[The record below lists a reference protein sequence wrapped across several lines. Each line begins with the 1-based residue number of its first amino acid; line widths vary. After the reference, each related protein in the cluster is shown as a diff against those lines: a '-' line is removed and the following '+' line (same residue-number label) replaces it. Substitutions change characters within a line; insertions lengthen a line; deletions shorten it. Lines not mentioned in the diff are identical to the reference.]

1 MEERRVKEPLASS
14 PVKSRMGRR
23 PLLWGAAAAVVAAF
37 GGTFR
42 RVSAQTGVPSEEMEV
57 RQYDPP
63 RGYAMGTRVGNLL
76 FLAGEDGKIW
86 TSGAEWNFPPGGIEA
101 QAEQLWQN
109 IQRSLEAF
117 GTDFDHMVRL
127 TTYYVN
133 MERDQPGF
141 SQVRRRYVG
150 RSVPGTA
157 LQVAGLWDAEN
168 LVEVD
173 VIAIIPSR

>member
-1 MEERRVKEPLASS
+1 
-14 PVKSRMGRR
+14 
-23 PLLWGAAAAVVAAF
+23 
-37 GGTFR
+37 
-42 RVSAQTGVPSEEMEV
+42 
-57 RQYDPP
+57 
-63 RGYAMGTRVGNLL
+63 MGTRVGNMLY
-76 FLAGEDGKIW
+76 LAGEDGKIW
-86 TSGAEWNFPPGGIEA
+86 TSGSTWVFPEGGIEA
-101 QAEQLWQN
+101 QADQLWQN
-109 IQRSLEAF
+109 IQHSLEAF

-133 MERDQPGF
+133 MQRDQPTF

-157 LQVAGLWDAEN
+157 LQIAGLSDPEN

>member
-1 MEERRVKEPLASS
+1 MLEPVRSSIVKPG
-14 PVKSRMGRR
+14 VGRR
-23 PLLWGAAAAVVAAF
+23 SLLWGAAAAATGLLTARFRVA
-37 GGTFR
+37 
-42 RVSAQTGVPSEEMEV
+42 SAQTGTPSDEMEV
-57 RQYDPP
+57 KQYDPP
-63 RGYAMGTRVGNLL
+63 RGYAMGTRVGNMLY
-76 FLAGEDGKIW
+76 LAGEDGKMW
-86 TSGAEWNFPPGGIEA
+86 TSGSTWTFPPGGIEP

-109 IQRSLEAF
+109 IQHSLEAF

-133 MERDQPGF
+133 MERDQPIF

-157 LQVAGLWDAEN
+157 LQIVGLSDPEN

-173 VIAIIPSR
+173 VIALIPSGH

>member
-1 MEERRVKEPLASS
+1 
-14 PVKSRMGRR
+14 
-23 PLLWGAAAAVVAAF
+23 
-37 GGTFR
+37 
-42 RVSAQTGVPSEEMEV
+42 MEV
-57 RQYDPP
+57 KQYDPP
-63 RGYAMGTRVGNLL
+63 RGYAMGTRVGNMLY
-76 FLAGEDGKIW
+76 LAGEDGKIW
-86 TSGAEWNFPPGGIEA
+86 TSGTTWEFPSGGIEA

-133 MERDQPGF
+133 LQRDQPGF

-157 LQVAGLWDAEN
+157 LQIVALSDPEN

-173 VIAIIPSR
+173 VIAIIPSRR

>member
-1 MEERRVKEPLASS
+1 MVKPGI
-14 PVKSRMGRR
+14 GRR
-23 PLLWGAAAAVVAAF
+23 SLLWGAAAAAA
-37 GGTFR
+37 GLLSTRFR
-42 RVSAQTGVPSEEMEV
+42 IASAQTGTPSDEMEV
-57 RQYDPP
+57 KQYDPP
-63 RGYAMGTRVGNLL
+63 RGYAMGTRVGNMLY
-76 FLAGEDGKIW
+76 LAGEDGKIW
-86 TSGAEWNFPPGGIEA
+86 TSGTEWAFPPGGIEV
-101 QAEQLWQN
+101 QADQLWQN
-109 IQRSLEAF
+109 IQHSLEAF

-133 MERDQPGF
+133 MQRDQPGF

-157 LQVAGLWDAEN
+157 LQVAGLSDPEN